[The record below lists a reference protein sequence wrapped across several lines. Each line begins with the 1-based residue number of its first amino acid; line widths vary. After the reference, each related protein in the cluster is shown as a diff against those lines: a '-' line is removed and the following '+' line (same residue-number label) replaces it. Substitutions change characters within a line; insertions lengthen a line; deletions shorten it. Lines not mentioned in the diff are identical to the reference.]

1 MQEVIVEKAKIE
13 VTGLPP
19 EYDALYVI
27 CYNRQKGRL
36 ENVPISLGEHVVPL
50 SSSNKKSKAIRA
62 GLLAEAI
69 KLRTESTMSFPEIF
83 SLLKIG
89 EVVGW
94 TERHFRRLVLT
105 EIEKS
110 K

>member
-1 MQEVIVEKAKIE
+1 MERVIVEKGKIE
-13 VTGLPP
+13 VSGLP
-19 EYDALYVI
+19 EGYDALYVI

-36 ENVPISLGEHVVPL
+36 ENVPISLGESIVPL

-62 GLLAEAI
+62 GLLAEAV
-69 KLRTESTMSFPEIF
+69 KLRTESTMSFPDIYRT
-83 SLLKIG
+83 LKIQT
-89 EVVGW
+89 VVNW
-94 TERHFRRLVLT
+94 TERHFRRLVLS